1 MSRRSVVLAV
11 IIVAVVYWSN
21 YVKQRE
27 KSGED
32 VRSVGVEKMIGD

>member
-21 YVKQRE
+21 YVKQQE
-27 KSGED
+27 KSGEES
-32 VRSVGVEKMIGD
+32 RSARVEKVGD